1 MSSVDFNYNYQTYMD
16 QVTERV
22 PPLVVDSLVNIYE
35 DAIEFCKS
43 TKGYN
48 PDDKQRVFVTLLGEV
63 PAWDDQ
69 DVAEETAHFRK
80 AAPWMFKVI
89 KQILVA
95 QVRILLSVRGDEYV
109 AKPRFDFQM
118 PSDSEIVMK
127 LMGNAAKK
135 MRRHVD
141 LFMGAEPDVV
151 AIEDLVRDSVKRTIQ
166 NLVPL
171 SEIVSAQY
179 GQDSAAPAAPAAA
192 APAAPTEAVEDEDED
207 EDEDDDDDEEEEE
220 KVVEVSEDESISQ
233 DEIEKLKKKHKKDQ
247 RKRIEQYK
255 QQHKEDHTAEKE
267 QSGLKLIKGEEP
279 VDMPIA
285 GEADGGTDSLL
296 ERMAA
301 MRRDDPD
308 RAALR
313 EKIRRRLAN

>member
-179 GQDSAAPAAPAAA
+179 GQDSAPAA
-192 APAAPTEAVEDEDED
+192 APAAPAEDEAEVDEDED
-207 EDEDDDDDEEEEE
+207 EDEDDDDDEDEEE

-279 VDMPIA
+279 VDMPLG

>member
-35 DAIEFCKS
+35 DAIEFCKT
-43 TKGYN
+43 TKGYTA
-48 PDDKQRVFVTLLGEV
+48 DDKQRVFVTLLSEV
-63 PAWDDQ
+63 PSWDAE

-95 QVRILLSVRGDEYV
+95 QVRILLSVRGDEFV
-109 AKPRFDFQM
+109 AKPVFDFQM

-135 MRRHVD
+135 LRRHVD
-141 LFMGAEPDVV
+141 LFLGSEPDVA
-151 AIEDLVRDSVKRTIQ
+151 AIEDLVRESVKRTIQ

-171 SEIVSAQY
+171 SEIVSSQY
-179 GQDSAAPAAPAAA
+179 GPSDGAIAPPSEAAVANAPAADVDA
-192 APAAPTEAVEDEDED
+192 EEEDDDE
-207 EDEDDDDDEEEEE
+207 DDDDEEEDE
-220 KVVEVSEDESISQ
+220 KVVEVSEEESISQ
-233 DEIEKLKKKHKKDQ
+233 EEIEKLKKKHKKEQ

-255 QQHKEDHTAEKE
+255 VQHKEDGAVEKE
-267 QSGLKLIKGEEP
+267 QTGLKLIAGEEP
-279 VDMPIA
+279 VD
-285 GEADGGTDSLL
+285 TDQLL

-308 RAALR
+308 RSGLR
-313 EKIRRRLAN
+313 EKIRHRLAN